1 MKGADMKSYIIG
13 NESGLVTVIALLMVG
28 MLTLIGIA
36 AMTTSDD
43 EVEIAGNEMHDVKAF
58 YAAEAGL
65 ERAGAEIATIYDST
79 GVPPAFLPIGE
90 LNVEEYG
97 VTFSTT
103 DDGAAVPSMLTSG
116 PLTGLNAMTKSFIIT
131 STSHEAASRSGVQ
144 MSQTFEAS
152 LVPIFQFAVF
162 YEPDLEIAP
171 GPEMDLIGRV
181 HSNGDLYIQSNNLL
195 KMESYVTAAGD
206 IIHGR
211 KGPGGVGT
219 GDVQIKDANGNY
231 KSMKDGGGWL
241 DSDDTYWLDSSV
253 YKWQGTVQDAAHGQE
268 RLEVPIT
275 GDGVPHKMIEPAD
288 DNPDSYELKAS
299 LKCVD
304 GAWSQK
310 VGGVWID
317 VTAGMIASGVVEANP
332 NQFYDAREGENVD
345 IVNLDVG
352 ALYSSTFAPTN
363 GIIYFSQNQTNATGK
378 DYPALRLTNGSE
390 LDAALTVASENPVYT
405 LGNFNS
411 VNKKPASI
419 LADAIT
425 FLSGNWNDAM
435 GTASKYDRPA
445 TATTVNVSYLTGNVE
460 TTSSDYNGGFENLPR
475 FLERWSGIDFNWSG
489 SAVNLWN
496 SIQANGGWSGT
507 YYNPPNRNWKYDT
520 DLDDPNNMPPGTPA
534 IRIFQRT
541 GWKQE
546 HVGFS
551 QIHEVIK
558 TK

>member
-1 MKGADMKSYIIG
+1 MKTNQIG

-28 MLTLIGIA
+28 MLTLIGLA
-36 AMTTSDD
+36 ALSTSED

-65 ERAGAEIATIYDST
+65 ERAAAQIATIYDST
-79 GVPPAFLPIGE
+79 GVPPSFLPTGE
-90 LNVEEYG
+90 MDLENYG

-103 DDGAAVPSMLTSG
+103 DDGAATPSMLTNG
-116 PLTGLNAMTKSFIIT
+116 PLTGLNAMTKSFTIT
-131 STSHEAASRSGVQ
+131 STSHEPASRSGVQ

-195 KMESYVTAAGD
+195 RMESYVTAAGD

-211 KGPGGVGT
+211 KGPGSVGS

-231 KSMKDGGGWL
+231 VSMQDGSGWL
-241 DSDDTYWLDSSV
+241 DSQDDYWLDSSV
-253 YKWQGTVQDAAHGQE
+253 YNWQGTVQDASHGQE

-275 GDGVPHKMIEPAD
+275 GDGDAHNMIEPAD

-299 LKCVD
+299 LKCID
-304 GAWSQK
+304 GVWSQK
-310 VGGVWID
+310 IGGIWVD
-317 VTAGMIASGVVEANP
+317 VTAGMTAAGIVSSDANK
-332 NQFYDAREGENVD
+332 FYDAREGQDVD
-345 IVNLDVG
+345 CVELDVD
-352 ALYSSTFAPTN
+352 ALYSSTYAPDN
-363 GIIYFSQNQTNATGK
+363 GIIYFSEEQTPSTNK
-378 DYPALRLTNGSE
+378 DYPALRLVNGSE
-390 LDAALTVASENPVYT
+390 LGDALTVASENPVYT
-405 LGNFNS
+405 LGDFNS
-411 VNKKPASI
+411 TNKKAAAI

-425 FLSGNWNDAM
+425 FLSASWDDAK
-435 GTASKYDRPA
+435 GADSKYDRPA
-445 TATTVNVSYLTGNVE
+445 SATTVNVSYLTGNVE
-460 TTSSDYNGGFENLPR
+460 TTDSDYNGGFENLPR
-475 FLERWSGIDFNWSG
+475 FLENWSGVDFNWAG

-496 SIQANGGWSGT
+496 SLQANSGWSGS
-507 YYNPPNRNWKYDT
+507 YYNPPTRNWKYDT

-534 IRIFQRT
+534 IRIFERT

-551 QIHEVIK
+551 QIHEIQDKVK
-558 TK
+558 